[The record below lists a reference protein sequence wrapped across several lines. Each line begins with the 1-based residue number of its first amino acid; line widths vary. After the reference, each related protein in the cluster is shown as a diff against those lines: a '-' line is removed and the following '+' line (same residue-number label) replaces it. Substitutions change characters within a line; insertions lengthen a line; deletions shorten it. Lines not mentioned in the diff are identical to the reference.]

1 MKEEVAENLS
11 LIRYCKMGHT
21 YITVYGLGLNEIIA
35 CLLIYVTDSVSP
47 CVRVPRGKFYCENYE
62 ARLSRVIDVLF
73 GECHFDKVFTLQ
85 NQKLKLIGCL

>member
-47 CVRVPRGKFYCENYE
+47 CVRVPRG
-62 ARLSRVIDVLF
+62 VPM
-73 GECHFDKVFTLQ
+73 
-85 NQKLKLIGCL
+85 